1 MTENQS
7 RPLPSFQVDF
17 DDKTGDKVLTCC
29 LLPQGVTC
37 ITWHGGDSD
46 DIDQDTFMI
55 GSKSAAASKSM
66 SRLIN
71 LKFDDGR
78 SYENMSFVS
87 LTEKTAETLDVT
99 ETRNYGS

>member
-7 RPLPSFQVDF
+7 RPLPSLQVDF
-17 DDKTGDKVLTCC
+17 DERSGDKVLTCC
-29 LLPQGVTC
+29 LLPQSVPC
-37 ITWHGGDSD
+37 STWHGRDGDSVME
-46 DIDQDTFMI
+46 QDTFMI
-55 GSKSAAASKSM
+55 GSKSTASKSM

-78 SYENMSFVS
+78 SYENMSLVS
-87 LTEKTAETLDVT
+87 LTEKTAETLEMT